1 MRALKLKSCPYL
13 QDQPPSPVTEH
24 DQHSS
29 FIKTPQQLITVI
41 LLSFLVPIIGISMLV
56 HLVTSKPGAD
66 PNALTPESVTA
77 RIQPVGRLEFGTAA
91 AAPGAR
97 TGESIV
103 KATCATCHQAGVAN
117 APKIGDARA
126 WAPHIREGLRGMVAT
141 AIKGKGA
148 MPPRGGDASLTDDEV
163 ARAIVYMANQ
173 SGAKFKEPA
182 APKQPAKPA
191 AAPQQQAQAPAAEK
205 AAAAADGKAVYDKVC
220 FACHAQGLAGAPK
233 LGDKAMWAPRIK
245 QGTDTLLQSVIKG
258 KGAMP
263 PKAGNPALTDAEIR
277 AAIDFMV
284 SQSK

>member
-1 MRALKLKSCPYL
+1 MT
-13 QDQPPSPVTEH
+13 VH

-29 FIKTPQQLITVI
+29 FIKTPQQLIVVI
-41 LLSFLVPIIGISMLV
+41 ALAFLVPIIGIVLLV
-56 HLVTSKPGAD
+56 QLVVHRPGAD
-66 PNALTPESVTA
+66 PNALTPESVAA
-77 RIQPVGRLEFGTAA
+77 RIQPVGRVEFGAPS

-103 KATCATCHQAGVAN
+103 KATCTTCHQAGVAN
-117 APKIGDARA
+117 APKIGDAKA
-126 WAPHIREGLRGMVAT
+126 WAPHLREGLKTMVAT

-173 SGAKFKEPA
+173 SGGKLKEPP
-182 APKQPAKPA
+182 APKQAAKPA
-191 AAPQQQAQAPAAEK
+191 AAQQQVQAQPAEAKPAEGK
-205 AAAAADGKAVYDKVC
+205 PAAAADGKAVYDKVC
-220 FACHAQGLAGAPK
+220 FACHAQGIAGAPK
-233 LGDKAMWAPRIK
+233 LGDKELWAPRIK
-245 QGTDTLLQSVIKG
+245 QGADAMVQSVIKG

-277 AAIDFMV
+277 ASVDFMV